1 MHNTTTY
8 QSCAGAP
15 FSKMP
20 RPASAP
26 SPAARRPTGR
36 AGGVLP
42 PDQFLGPTA
51 GKQTVYETV
60 KKLNY
65 DLFRAEER
73 SKHVEA
79 VKEEMTR
86 KHRIYEENVQ
96 RVKGA
101 L

>member
-1 MHNTTTY
+1 MR
-8 QSCAGAP
+8 
-15 FSKMP
+15 
-20 RPASAP
+20 RPA
-26 SPAARRPTGR
+26 

-42 PDQFLGPTA
+42 PDNYLGPSA

-73 SKHVEA
+73 SKHAQA
-79 VKEEMTR
+79 VKDDMAR

-96 RVKGA
+96 RVKGSPPSA
-101 L
+101 ARNWCPHLCAAGQKRACLLYTSPSPRD